1 MKVNSSMKFCKALAL
16 LVGMVVS
23 AHSQAVLPI
32 EHWKTSQG
40 VRVYF
45 VAAPAIP
52 MLDLQV
58 DFDAG
63 SRFDSPV
70 KAGVASL
77 TNSMLG
83 KGTATMNEG
92 QIAEGLANI
101 GAQRGGSAGDDRA
114 SVNLRTLTSEPER
127 TAAIALFAQLLN
139 NPTFP
144 DAVLKREK
152 ERIVQSIREAE
163 SKPETIA
170 NKTFAQLL
178 YGQHPYG
185 FDADA
190 TTVAGI
196 SAADLKRFYQDY
208 YTRDRVVVSMIGAIT
223 RAQAES
229 IAEQLTSQ
237 LKPQGVPKIALPAIT
252 KPASVDRRIEH
263 PATQSHIFVG
273 TTSIA
278 RGNPDY
284 FALLVAN
291 YTLGGGGF
299 VSRLYNEVRDKRG
312 LAYSVY
318 SYFSLQ
324 SQEGPFT
331 IGLQTQREQTATAL
345 AVVRETV
352 TSFAATGPTE
362 AEVEAAKSN
371 LIGGFALRID
381 TNRKILDNVAAVGFY
396 QLPLNYLDTWTDQI
410 KAVTKTQA
418 SEVFRKYI
426 DPTKLVT
433 VVVGNAKQSSN

>member
-1 MKVNSSMKFCKALAL
+1 MKGPSVLAIFKTALAFSGLSLSL
-16 LVGMVVS
+16 LS
-23 AHSQAVLPI
+23 HAVLPI

-52 MLDLQV
+52 MLDLQI

-63 SRFDSPV
+63 SRFDTRA

-83 KGTATMNEG
+83 KGAAGINEA
-92 QIAEGLANI
+92 QIAEGFANV
-101 GAQRGGSAGDDRA
+101 GAERGGAAGDDRA
-114 SVNLRTLTSEPER
+114 SLNLRTLTSEPER
-127 TAAIALFAQLLN
+127 SAALALFTQLLN
-139 NPTFP
+139 NPNFP
-144 DAVLKREK
+144 EAVLKREK
-152 ERIVQSIREAE
+152 ERIVQSIRESE

-170 NKTFAQLL
+170 NKTFSRLL

-190 TTVAGI
+190 ATVAAI
-196 SAADLKRFYQDY
+196 SAEDLKQFYQNY
-208 YTRDRVVVSMIGAIT
+208 YTRDRAVVSMIGAIT
-223 RAQAES
+223 RAQAEQ
-229 IAEQLTSQ
+229 IAEQLTTQ
-237 LKPQGVPKIALPAIT
+237 LKPQGAPAATLLPIS

-299 VSRLYNEVRDKRG
+299 VSRLYNEVREKRG

-331 IGLQTQREQTATAL
+331 IGLQTQREQTETAL

-352 TSFAATGPTE
+352 AKFAASGPTQ
-362 AEVEAAKSN
+362 AEVEAAKNN

-410 KAVTKTQA
+410 KAVTQAQA
-418 SEVFRKYI
+418 SAVFRKYI
-426 DPTKLVT
+426 DPTALVT
-433 VVVGNAKQSSN
+433 VVVGNAKQAP

>member
-1 MKVNSSMKFCKALAL
+1 MLAIFKAALAL
-16 LVGMVVS
+16 SGLS
-23 AHSQAVLPI
+23 LSLLSHAVLPI

-52 MLDLQV
+52 MLDLQI

-63 SRFDSPV
+63 SRFDTRA

-83 KGTATMNEG
+83 KGAAGINEA
-92 QIAEGLANI
+92 QIAEGFANV
-101 GAQRGGSAGDDRA
+101 GAERGGSAGDDRA
-114 SVNLRTLTSEPER
+114 SLNLRTLTSEPER
-127 TAAIALFAQLLN
+127 SAALALFTQLLN
-139 NPTFP
+139 NPNFP
-144 DAVLKREK
+144 EAVLTREK
-152 ERIVQSIREAE
+152 ERIVQSIRESE

-170 NKTFAQLL
+170 NKTFSGLL

-190 TTVAGI
+190 ATVAAI
-196 SAADLKRFYQDY
+196 STEDLKQFYQNY
-208 YTRDRVVVSMIGAIT
+208 YTRDRAVVSMIGAIT
-223 RAQAES
+223 RAQAEQ

-237 LKPQGVPKIALPAIT
+237 LKPQGAPAAT
-252 KPASVDRRIEH
+252 LLAVLKPASVDRRIEH

-299 VSRLYNEVRDKRG
+299 VSRLYNEVREKRG

-331 IGLQTQREQTATAL
+331 IGLQTQREQTETAL

-352 TSFAATGPTE
+352 AKFAASGPTQ
-362 AEVEAAKSN
+362 AEVDAAKNN

-410 KAVTKTQA
+410 KAVTQAQA
-418 SEVFRKYI
+418 SAVFRKYI
-426 DPTKLVT
+426 DPTALVT
-433 VVVGNAKQSSN
+433 VVVGNAKQAP